1 MRGAYLYHAGIFART
16 FAYTLRAPFFEIAIG
31 GHIDGIGNVA
41 RNIEQLIFGRIHR
54 RLRLLQSLRIRMTG
68 IMENFRD
75 GALLYNSARI
85 HDDDVIR
92 HFGNYPEI
100 VRNQQN
106 GTVDPALQIVEQ
118 IENLRLN
125 RHVERG
131 RRARLQ

>member
-1 MRGAYLYHAGIFART
+1 
-16 FAYTLRAPFFEIAIG
+16 
-31 GHIDGIGNVA
+31 
-41 RNIEQLIFGRIHR
+41 
-54 RLRLLQSLRIRMTG
+54 
-68 IMENFRD
+68 MENFRD

-125 RHVERG
+125 RQDVYKRQVLNIEHREKEK
-131 RRARLQ
+131 L

>member
-1 MRGAYLYHAGIFART
+1 MRGLTGNHAGIFSRNIC
-16 FAYTLRAPFFEIAIG
+16 YTLRAPFFEIAIG

-54 RLRLLQSLRIRMTG
+54 RLRLLQSLRIGMAR

-106 GTVDPALQIVEQ
+106 GTVDPALQIVES
-118 IENLRLN
+118 N
-125 RHVERG
+125 RESAPESS
-131 RRARLQ
+131 RRARS